1 MKATYQQQQQ
11 QQQQQQHI
19 ITQLIEDCNNEY
31 NLDRR
36 IEMLY
41 HINSILA
48 KQHQQIKIPS
58 LITNAYINTALYRIE
73 ETFCLL

>member
-11 QQQQQQHI
+11 QQQQHLIQ
-19 ITQLIEDCNNEY
+19 QLIEDCNNEQ

-48 KQHQQIKIPS
+48 KQHQQLKIPS

>member
-11 QQQQQQHI
+11 QQQQQHLIQ
-19 ITQLIEDCNNEY
+19 QLIEDCNNEQ

-48 KQHQQIKIPS
+48 KQHQQLKIPS

-73 ETFCLL
+73 ETFY

>member
-11 QQQQQQHI
+11 QHLIQ
-19 ITQLIEDCNNEY
+19 QLIEDCNNEQ

-48 KQHQQIKIPS
+48 KQHQQLKIPS